1 MQIELLSVGF
11 EGIWGGLLMSI
22 FWWLALLRLTIGHA
36 RQSYRSICYLDG
48 FVYAGCTTCHI
59 SIWGWIFAFVV
70 VIAEIRH
77 LERCVTWE
85 VYPLLDS
92 VSLISH
98 IEGIVKGVRGIGNPP
113 RMMFWYWVAWVWML
127 KLYVLF
133 RCIVNGFYCYSNVFI
148 SKRALYYSS
157 YCGFYILYI

>member
-1 MQIELLSVGF
+1 M
-11 EGIWGGLLMSI
+11 
-22 FWWLALLRLTIGHA
+22 
-36 RQSYRSICYLDG
+36 
-48 FVYAGCTTCHI
+48 YAGCTTCHI

-113 RMMFWYWVAWVWML
+113 PND
-127 KLYVLF
+127 VL
-133 RCIVNGFYCYSNVFI
+133 
-148 SKRALYYSS
+148 
-157 YCGFYILYI
+157 ILGCLSLDAQVICSV

>member
-1 MQIELLSVGF
+1 MLERWCWWHHWGVGHVSVANWIIKCGFRGYLRGVLMLNTELYCYKSIEVLRC
-11 EGIWGGLLMSI
+11 I

-48 FVYAGCTTCHI
+48 FVYAGCITCHI

-98 IEGIVKGVRGIGNPP
+98 IEGIVKGVRGIGISPP
-113 RMMFWYWVAWVWML
+113 NDDL
-127 KLYVLF
+127 
-133 RCIVNGFYCYSNVFI
+133 
-148 SKRALYYSS
+148 
-157 YCGFYILYI
+157 ILGCLSLDAQVICSV